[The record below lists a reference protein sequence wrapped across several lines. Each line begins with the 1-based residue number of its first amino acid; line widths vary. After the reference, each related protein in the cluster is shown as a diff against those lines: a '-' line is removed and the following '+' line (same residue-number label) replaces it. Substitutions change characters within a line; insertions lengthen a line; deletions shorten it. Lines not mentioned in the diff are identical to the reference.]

1 VRAALA
7 ATVTSLCFAAAVGA
21 VAPAAPGSAVLTRP
35 AEQSVSTISRPAPA
49 TLVRGP
55 SCDGR
60 AAASADPGYPATA
73 DPAATRAGRRTA
85 VTAGSR
91 RSPRVDVSVFVHVL
105 RTPTHGGVPRSRI
118 RSQLRVL
125 NAAFAGRESPYS
137 AKSPFH
143 FLLAGVDV
151 STNRAWYRMD
161 EGTLAEQ
168 HAKRAL
174 HRGTADDLNLY
185 IGANAAGILGWGT
198 QPTAYGAQPR
208 LDGVVIARHTLPGGR
223 HGRYSA
229 GDDAVHETGHWLGL
243 YHTFQGGCSGPGD
256 RVADT
261 PAEARPSYS
270 CHLERD
276 TCASPG
282 DDPVHNFM
290 DYGDDACMNSFTA
303 GQVDRMVD
311 QWSRLRADGAS
322 T

>member
-1 VRAALA
+1 LA
-7 ATVTSLCFAAAVGA
+7 ATVTSLCLAAVGA
-21 VAPAAPGSAVLTRP
+21 VGAAAPGSAVLTRP
-35 AEQSVSTISRPAPA
+35 AEQLVSTVSRPAPGD
-49 TLVRGP
+49 LVRGR

-60 AAASADPGYPATA
+60 AAASADLGSGVVA
-73 DPAATRAGRRTA
+73 DHRAASRAGERNA

-91 RSPRVDVSVFVHVL
+91 RSPRVDVRVFVHVL
-105 RTPTHGGVPRSRI
+105 RTPAHGGVPRSRI
-118 RSQLRVL
+118 RSQLHVL

-137 AKSPFH
+137 ATSPFH

-174 HRGTADDLNLY
+174 HRGTAEDLNLY
-185 IGANAAGILGWGT
+185 IGADAAGALGWGT

-223 HGRYSA
+223 YGRYSA

-243 YHTFQGGCSGPGD
+243 YHTFEGGCSGRGD
-256 RVADT
+256 RVVDT

-282 DDPVHNFM
+282 NDPVHNFM

-303 GQVDRMVD
+303 GQVDRMLD
-311 QWSRLRADGAS
+311 QWGRLRADGRS

>member
-1 VRAALA
+1 MRAALA
-7 ATVTSLCFAAAVGA
+7 ATVTSLCLGAAAA
-21 VAPAAPGSAVLTRP
+21 TAAGSAVPTRP
-35 AEQSVSTISRPAPA
+35 AEHAMATKPRPVPAAVVRAP
-49 TLVRGP
+49 G
-55 SCDGR
+55 CDGR
-60 AAASADPGYPATA
+60 AAGSADPGSAIA
-73 DPAATRAGRRTA
+73 DQAVALRAGERAALTG
-85 VTAGSR
+85 GSR
-91 RSPRVDVSVFVHVL
+91 RSPRIDVPVFAHVL

-118 RSQLRVL
+118 RSQLQVL

-137 AKSPFH
+137 ARSPFH

-174 HRGTADDLNLY
+174 HRGTAEDLNLY
-185 IGANAAGILGWGT
+185 IGANAAGVLGWGT

-208 LDGVVIARHTLPGGR
+208 LDGVVIARHTLPGGGR
-223 HGRYSA
+223 GRYSA

-243 YHTFQGGCSGPGD
+243 YHTFEGGCSSRGD
-256 RVADT
+256 TVADT

-282 DDPVHNFM
+282 NDPVHNFM

-311 QWSRLRADGAS
+311 QWTRLRADGAS